1 MILRVSAQGSS
12 VSYLVVKH
20 FCNELVGNT
29 GQVADEIGEKNKKRT
44 ENVPCAETVQRRVI
58 PVSLERRNKQE
69 Q

>member
-1 MILRVSAQGSS
+1 MILRVSKQGSS

-29 GQVADEIGEKNKKRT
+29 GQVADEICEKNKNRT
-44 ENVPCAETVQRRVI
+44 ENVPCTETVQRRVI
-58 PVSLERRNKQE
+58 PVSLDEQE